1 MIFIDIRN
9 THSDIESTLTNKEK
23 KHREKALQ
31 KVKEAYN
38 LASQIKIDKK
48 NYQYKQIRDS
58 FLICQKNKCAYC
70 ECSIYMGTNNSI
82 EHYRPKNSYIQ
93 KHGRK
98 EHRPGYYW
106 LAYDLSNLFVAC
118 TTCNSTKANFF
129 PLLLHTTR
137 CSNHHESIAKE
148 DPLIINPLEID
159 PTDHIF
165 FDKNIIKSKTQK
177 GKITIKYLDLN
188 RINLLDERNNVY
200 DSLFLLKL
208 FSNRSKKG
216 LINYRRRLQEAE
228 EGKTQY
234 SKMIIDNFSL
244 V

>member
-1 MIFIDIRN
+1 MKYIDVKD
-9 THSDIESTLTNKEK
+9 THDQIELALTENEKSDRANSLEDLKNSYNARSNIQVSDIYYKFRPIKNLLLSI
-23 KHREKALQ
+23 Q
-31 KVKEAYN
+31 K
-38 LASQIKIDKK
+38 D
-48 NYQYKQIRDS
+48 
-58 FLICQKNKCAYC
+58 KCAYC

-118 TTCNSTKANFF
+118 RTCNSRKANFF

-137 CSNHHESIAKE
+137 CPNHHNSIAKE
-148 DPLIINPLEID
+148 EPLIINPLEID
-159 PTDHIF
+159 PSDHIF
-165 FDKNIIKSKTQK
+165 FDKNIIKPKTLK

-188 RINLLDERNNVY
+188 RINLSDERKNVY
-200 DSLFLLKL
+200 DSLSLLKQ
-208 FSNRSKKG
+208 FSIGSESAR
-216 LINYRRRLQEAE
+216 INYRRRLQEAE
-228 EGKTQY
+228 EGKAQY